1 MDRMK
6 AGGLMKERGIFGK
19 FLILMG
25 LFLYLNIFIAGA
37 DSGGTGSLPVKS
49 PLDWLKDLELVVVG
63 QVNEGG
69 LVERLSA
76 LEDQMTGRIR
86 PGSLEERLAHL
97 DGLLYVNQ
105 PYDICLLYKIQALD
119 WILYRNE
126 SEGSIK
132 SRLEKLEKE
141 VFGSVYS
148 GPMTKRVERLI
159 DQVFPGAAIKARWA
173 NISDGL
179 LVKVR
184 ILDDLN
190 SVKNKPGDRF
200 RLVVTDT
207 ISDNRSILFPQ
218 GTIGEGVLGEVTQPE
233 NLGRDAQLRI
243 DYAEIRAL
251 DATPVRLFYGSK
263 ALKMVRSRQLAFGA
277 SAAGMLAFGPGG
289 ILLGLVIKGKE
300 TTIPAGTEFY
310 LEITQPVRIYTLHE

>member
-1 MDRMK
+1 MK
-6 AGGLMKERGIFGK
+6 AGGLMKDRGIFGK
-19 FLILMG
+19 LLILMG
-25 LFLYLNIFIAGA
+25 LFLYLNIGIVAA
-37 DSGGTGSLPVKS
+37 DSGGTGKSPVKS
-49 PLDWLKDLELVVVG
+49 PPDWLKDIEVAVVG
-63 QVNEGG
+63 QVSEGG
-69 LVERLSA
+69 LVERLNA
-76 LEDQMTGRIR
+76 LEDLMTGRVR
-86 PGSLEERLAHL
+86 TGTLDERLTHL

-105 PYDICLLYKIQALD
+105 PYDICLFYKIQALD
-119 WILYRNE
+119 WSLYRNK

-159 DQVFPGAAIKARWA
+159 DQVFPDGVIKARWA
-173 NISDGL
+173 NIPDGL

-184 ILDDLN
+184 ILDELN

-207 ISDNRSILFPQ
+207 ITDNHSILFPE
-218 GTIGEGVLGEVTQPE
+218 GSIGEGVLGEVTQPE

-243 DYAEIRAL
+243 DFAEIRAL
-251 DATPVRLFYGSK
+251 DATPVRLYYGSK

-310 LEITQPVRIYTLHE
+310 LEITQPVRIYTLFE

>member
-1 MDRMK
+1 MK
-6 AGGLMKERGIFGK
+6 RYAIFSK
-19 FLILMG
+19 YLILIG
-25 LFLYLNIFIAGA
+25 LLCLNIFIIHGN
-37 DSGGTGSLPVKS
+37 SQENRISPVKS
-49 PLDWLKDLELVVVG
+49 PTDWLKDIELAVVG
-63 QVNEGG
+63 HVNEGG
-69 LVERLSA
+69 LVERLSI
-76 LEDQMTGRIR
+76 LEEQMTGRIR
-86 PGSLEERLAHL
+86 TGSLEERLARL
-97 DGLLYVNQ
+97 DGQLYINQ
-105 PYDICLLYKIQALD
+105 PYDICLFYKIQALD
-119 WILYRNE
+119 WNLYRNE

-148 GPMTKRVERLI
+148 GPMTKRMERLI
-159 DQVFPGAAIKARWA
+159 DQVFPGGVIKARWA

-184 ILDDLN
+184 ILDELN

-200 RLVVTDT
+200 RLVVSDT
-207 ISDNRSILFPQ
+207 ISDERSILFPQ

-243 DYAEIRAL
+243 DFAEIRAL
-251 DATPVRLFYGSK
+251 DATPVRLFYSAK

-310 LEITQPVRIYTLHE
+310 LEITQPVRIYTLYEQ